1 MELYVQIQRKN
12 RNQKS
17 QKTKQM
23 LKIYWIASGHIRSL
37 YFTPVL
43 KGWKMINILVK

>member
-1 MELYVQIQRKN
+1 MEFYVQVQRKN

-23 LKIYWIASGHIRSL
+23 LKIYWIGLHRGIDVL
-37 YFTPVL
+37 YTL
-43 KGWKMINILVK
+43 TWCAINILVK

>member
-1 MELYVQIQRKN
+1 MSKSNVKTEIK
-12 RNQKS
+12 KS

-23 LKIYWIASGHIRSL
+23 LKIYWNGLHRGSIRSL
-37 YFTPVL
+37 YFTLVL